1 MGKEKMKYINR
12 NNKDLFYRYCLMFVL
27 QAKDPTIIVKAL
39 VNGIDYFEII
49 KNSNNNDTFKAI
61 LKEHQNARKNA
72 EK

>member
-1 MGKEKMKYINR
+1 MGKETIKQINR

-27 QAKDPTIIVKAL
+27 QAKDPATIAKAL
-39 VNGIDYFEII
+39 INGIDYFEVI

-61 LKEHQNARKNA
+61 LKEHQNAGKNA